1 MKTITKCKNL
11 PELLSTIEKKV
22 KDALVYNININTTTY
37 EVTCEDTSELMSEY
51 YKSKTAENNF
61 TGD

>member
-1 MKTITKCKNL
+1 MRTVTKCRNSV
-11 PELLSTIEKKV
+11 ELLALIEKKV

>member
-1 MKTITKCKNL
+1 
-11 PELLSTIEKKV
+11 LLALIEKKV